1 MTILSLTLQNKV
13 LLVLYRTT
21 DLSRVRST
29 KNKQHLWDHIKYH
42 NSYEFN
48 CKQMLE
54 RQVQY
59 TISIKLHNMW
69 SKEVFGRLQWDSAG
83 ANASID
89 TLITTTRAAL
99 PHAIG
104 LFSSPYRSNGLY
116 LNWNSLWMG
125 FIINSF
131 NEFGPANSI
140 IIRDKF
146 ADPFYNH
153 LLRYFLSYFHISANT
168 LQWHTYGWALGG
180 GAKGNGQPFTRG
192 FCYLC

>member
-1 MTILSLTLQNKV
+1 MLDRQ
-13 LLVLYRTT
+13 LL
-21 DLSRVRST
+21 
-29 KNKQHLWDHIKYH
+29 
-42 NSYEFN
+42 
-48 CKQMLE
+48 
-54 RQVQY
+54 Y
-59 TISIKLHNMW
+59 TISIKLDKMW

-104 LFSSPYRSNGLY
+104 LFSSPYPSNGLY

-140 IIRDKF
+140 IIRGKF
-146 ADPFYNH
+146 ADPFYILQALIALFYFILFTFLQILCSGHIRWRGKSESAILIPRKVFSWNNFFIMIFKK
-153 LLRYFLSYFHISANT
+153 LLTQHRRQDLNDLALSFVRIVFIY
-168 LQWHTYGWALGG
+168 
-180 GAKGNGQPFTRG
+180 
-192 FCYLC
+192 

>member
-1 MTILSLTLQNKV
+1 
-13 LLVLYRTT
+13 
-21 DLSRVRST
+21 
-29 KNKQHLWDHIKYH
+29 
-42 NSYEFN
+42 
-48 CKQMLE
+48 
-54 RQVQY
+54 
-59 TISIKLHNMW
+59 MW

-104 LFSSPYRSNGLY
+104 LFSSPYPSNGLY

-146 ADPFYNH
+146 ADPFYKH
-153 LLRYFLSYFHISANT
+153 LLRYFLSYSSHFCEYSAVA
-168 LQWHTYGWALGG
+168 QI
-180 GAKGNGQPFTRG
+180 
-192 FCYLC
+192 

>member
-1 MTILSLTLQNKV
+1 
-13 LLVLYRTT
+13 
-21 DLSRVRST
+21 
-29 KNKQHLWDHIKYH
+29 
-42 NSYEFN
+42 
-48 CKQMLE
+48 MLE

-69 SKEVFGRLQWDSAG
+69 SKEVLGRLQWDSAG

-153 LLRYFLSYFHISANT
+153 LLRYFLSYSSHFCEYSAVEH
-168 LQWHTYGWALGG
+168 LWLRLE
-180 GAKGNGQPFTRG
+180 GAKGFGQPFTRG